1 MQPISSAK
9 VLGLG
14 LSTLA
19 GGFAVSEILVGYGS
33 AFPVA
38 PASLALSLAVIGIG
52 VFAASFPI
60 ARYRKAR
67 EQGIAAKRPNP
78 FTAFRILL
86 FARAATITAAGF
98 LGWFSGQLIW
108 LLTLGNPVQG
118 LVVSTALGVGGSAL
132 MLVLG
137 LLAEL
142 NCRAPK
148 DQDGEAKS

>member
-1 MQPISSAK
+1 MQPISVSK
-9 VLGLG
+9 ILGLG
-14 LSTLA
+14 VSTLVA
-19 GGFAVSEILVGYGS
+19 GFGVAEILVGYGS

-38 PASLALSLAVIGIG
+38 PASLALSLAVIGVG

-67 EQGIAAKRPNP
+67 EQGSTVKRPNS

-86 FARAATITAAGF
+86 FARATTITAAGF

-108 LLTLGNPVQG
+108 LLTLGNPVEG
-118 LVVSTALGVGGSAL
+118 LVIATSLGVVASAL
-132 MLVLG
+132 MLILG

-148 DQDGEAKS
+148 DHDGEVKG

>member
-1 MQPISSAK
+1 MQPISVSK
-9 VLGLG
+9 ILGLG
-14 LSTLA
+14 ASTLV
-19 GGFAVSEILVGYGS
+19 GGFAVAEILVGYGS

-38 PASLALSLAVIGIG
+38 PASLALSLVVIGVG

-67 EQGIAAKRPNP
+67 DQGLTAKRPNS

-98 LGWFSGQLIW
+98 LGWFTGQLIW
-108 LLTLGNPVQG
+108 LLTLGNPVEG
-118 LVVSTALGVGGSAL
+118 LVIATALGVSASAL
-132 MLVLG
+132 MLILG
-137 LLAEL
+137 VLAEL

-148 DQDGEAKS
+148 DRDGEVDS

>member
-1 MQPISSAK
+1 MQPISTAK

-14 LSTLA
+14 VSTLA

-33 AFPVA
+33 VFPVA
-38 PASLALSLAVIGIG
+38 PVSLALSLAVIGVG

-67 EQGIAAKRPNP
+67 EQGLPAKRPNP
-78 FTAFRILL
+78 FTAFRILI

-108 LLTLGNPVQG
+108 LLTLGNPVEG
-118 LVVSTALGVGGSAL
+118 LIVATGLSAGGSAL
-132 MLVLG
+132 MLILG

-142 NCRAPK
+142 NCKAPK
-148 DQDGEAKS
+148 DQDGEVKS